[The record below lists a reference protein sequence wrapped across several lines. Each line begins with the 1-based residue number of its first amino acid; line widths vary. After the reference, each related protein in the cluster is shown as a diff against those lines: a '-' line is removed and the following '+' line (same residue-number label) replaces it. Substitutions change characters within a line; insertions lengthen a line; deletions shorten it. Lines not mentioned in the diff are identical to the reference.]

1 MKTKR
6 LGPKHANRR
15 RRRSTT
21 TGRMPRRRWNRNHY
35 LLGRMTRRRAR
46 HKQPTD
52 QVLLLRLINILG
64 LALLVMVVAIL
75 GSNEN
80 LAEIVELARRLFQLL
95 P

>member
-6 LGPKHANRR
+6 LGPKHADRR
-15 RRRSTT
+15 RRKTITT
-21 TGRMPRRRWNRNHY
+21 RRRPRRRWNRNRY
-35 LLGRMTRRRAR
+35 LLGRMTRRRTR

-80 LAEIVELARRLFQLL
+80 LAEIVELGRRLFQLL

>member
-6 LGPKHANRR
+6 LGPKHADRR
-15 RRRSTT
+15 RRKAITT
-21 TGRMPRRRWNRNHY
+21 MRKPRGRWNRNNYLSGRMPRRR
-35 LLGRMTRRRAR
+35 TR

-64 LALLVMVVAIL
+64 LALLVMVVVIL

-80 LAEIVELARRLFQLL
+80 LAEIVELGRRLFQLL